1 MIKFAFFT
9 GSILLLT
16 ALLGVPSIWQRW
28 IMGLVGLFLVL
39 FSSYIKFYLFSE
51 RKQRT
56 IDEKKNDQD
65 EQPSVDLEEIKK
77 E

>member
-1 MIKFAFFT
+1 
-9 GSILLLT
+9 
-16 ALLGVPSIWQRW
+16 
-28 IMGLVGLFLVL
+28 MGLVGLFLVL